1 MKKSNFNLTKDNCQG
16 RIYSINKVNS
26 YNHYPLRAPRLG
38 GFILDFDTVARLWYT
53 EIMNY
58 KDILKSD
65 YFKATY
71 TQIEEMKKDFPV
83 NHGFIH
89 IRNVLAHAK
98 ELAREFGLTNP
109 QRKNLYIACVLHDIG
124 YLSGR
129 KDHAESG
136 AILAREYLS
145 KCGLKQTDISV
156 ICSAIALH
164 GGKDK
169 AAFLC
174 PVARCLAIADKMDLT
189 RDRYDQANPSYDV
202 SIFDNIYKS
211 NFKVTDGG
219 ICLTI
224 TVSPAFDKAA
234 FLSTYFG
241 QKLTSFL
248 ALAATT
254 LSSTPHLTFKN
265 L

>member
-1 MKKSNFNLTKDNCQG
+1 
-16 RIYSINKVNS
+16 
-26 YNHYPLRAPRLG
+26 
-38 GFILDFDTVARLWYT
+38 
-53 EIMNY
+53 MNY

-124 YLSGR
+124 YLGGR

-136 AILAREYLS
+136 AILARECLS

-219 ICLTI
+219 LCLTL
-224 TVSPAFDKAA
+224 TVSPAFDEAA

-241 QKLTSFL
+241 QKLTAFL

-254 LSSTPHLTFKN
+254 LNATPNLSFKKLTID
-265 L
+265 

>member
-1 MKKSNFNLTKDNCQG
+1 M
-16 RIYSINKVNS
+16 
-26 YNHYPLRAPRLG
+26 A
-38 GFILDFDTVARLWYT
+38 ARLLYT
-53 EIMNY
+53 KVMNY

-83 NHGFIH
+83 NHGFVH

-98 ELAREFGLTNP
+98 ELAREFKLTIR

-124 YLSGR
+124 YLGGR

-145 KCGLKQTDISV
+145 RGGLKQTDISV

-189 RDRYDQANPSYDV
+189 RDRYDQTNPSYDV

-211 NFKVTDGG
+211 NFKATDGAL
-219 ICLTI
+219 CLTL
-224 TVSPAFDKAA
+224 TVSPAFNEAA

-241 QKLTSFL
+241 QKLTAFL
-248 ALAATT
+248 TLAATT
-254 LSSTPHLTFKN
+254 LSSTPHLSFKK